1 MLEGQNDTE
10 NTKQSR
16 DGWTWRMLKRIT
28 IIVVFEN
35 LFTWQFFKAHNCF
48 FFHEFLWSLGDI
60 PQKSANKNLWIKNL
74 LAEICHLTFNT

>member
-16 DGWTWRMLKRIT
+16 DGWTWRILKRIK

-35 LFTWQFFKAHNCF
+35 LFTGQFFKAHN
-48 FFHEFLWSLGDI
+48 EFLWSLGDI
-60 PQKSANKNLWIKNL
+60 QQKSANKNLWIKNL
-74 LAEICHLTFNT
+74 LAEICHFTCNT

>member
-16 DGWTWRMLKRIT
+16 DGWIWRILKRIT

-35 LFTWQFFKAHNCF
+35 LFTWQFFKLIIVVFNNV
-48 FFHEFLWSLGDI
+48 LWSLGDI
-60 PQKSANKNLWIKNL
+60 QQKSANKNLWIKNL
-74 LAEICHLTFNT
+74 LAEICHFTRNT